1 MDKPDITFDKLP
13 EALAAL
19 TEQVTHIRNLIER
32 LQPPSEKTSCPIG
45 IDQACKLLMK
55 AKSTVYAM
63 VHKKQ
68 IPCYKSGRKLYFYE
82 HELLDWIA
90 GGKKIS
96 IAETRNGIEAL
107 MLKTVRHKPI
117 NKKAL

>member
-13 EALAAL
+13 EAVAAL
-19 TEQVTHIRNLIER
+19 TEQVAHIRNLIEK

-63 VHKKQ
+63 VHKKL

-90 GGKKIS
+90 GGQKMS
-96 IAETRNGIEAL
+96 IAQTKEEILAQMES
-107 MLKTVRHKPI
+107 TVKRKPT
-117 NKKAL
+117 KHPY